1 MNNYVIVDVET
12 SGLDSDNDEI
22 IKLSALKIV
31 NAEIYD
37 RFFALVKPSKPL
49 TEESQNLTGI
59 ENAELTEKR
68 RINDLLSDVLNF
80 IGDNTIVAHN
90 VGFDMKFI
98 NAALSKA
105 GIPPIKNKTVDT
117 LELARRKYES
127 DNFSLRS
134 VAKFLGVNYE
144 NSADEEITFCVYEKL
159 KR

>member
-1 MNNYVIVDVET
+1 MNNYIILDIET

-31 NAEIYD
+31 NAGIFD
-37 RFFALVKPSKPL
+37 RFSALVKTAKPL

-59 ENAELTEKR
+59 ANDELTEKR
-68 RINDLLSDVLNF
+68 RINDLLPDLLNF

-90 VGFDMKFI
+90 IDFDMRFI
-98 NAALSKA
+98 NAALNKA

-117 LELARRKYES
+117 LKLARRKYES

-144 NSADEEITFCVYEKL
+144 NSADDAITFCVYEKL